1 VSGKSPSLLKL
12 DCRILLSR
20 LIHDYLG
27 WAVAIK
33 FDPTDEA
40 EQIFLMKEAR
50 TLNYGFGLVSLTRI
64 QINQVYFSWMGK
76 VRALQLRD
84 SGAEQLRFEGIIDKQ
99 NQVSLRKNILPNI
112 RANELYILAFL
123 FIPRIVPQIL
133 KGLLMQF
140 LGKFY
145 ADDFLETKM
154 RG

>member
-1 VSGKSPSLLKL
+1 
-12 DCRILLSR
+12 
-20 LIHDYLG
+20 
-27 WAVAIK
+27 
-33 FDPTDEA
+33 
-40 EQIFLMKEAR
+40 MKEAR
-50 TLNYGFGLVSLTRI
+50 TLNYGFGLVSLARI

-84 SGAEQLRFEGIIDKQ
+84 SGAEQLRFEGIVDKQ
-99 NQVSLRKNILPNI
+99 NQVSFRKNIFPNV

-133 KGLLMQF
+133 KGLLMQL